1 MKGDASTTRI
11 RGVCGLLAAG
21 AVLAASVVLAPS
33 SPSVSSTPTSSTVR
47 TVKPPADGYVQ
58 GTVASGSWNGAE
70 LAALPSDQEC
80 AERVHRSDWEPRP
93 SNTRSNHT
101 LVSHP
106 SLPAELAA
114 RPRAGAHDPRWDSY
128 LLPRV
133 SGQFTGTTDEIL
145 QWAACKW
152 GFPDNF
158 ARAEAAHES
167 SWFQQLT
174 YPDGECYDHLGC
186 GDFFPIPTNESS
198 LYCKGLR
205 LRGGYDYEADY
216 GAGQC
221 PQTFG
226 IAGVK
231 TWYDPAWEPRYEGN
245 QNGAF
250 PFVRDS
256 TAANIDYMLA
266 SIRGCY
272 EGWETWLVNTGDRSY
287 AAGDLRSC
295 AGSWFAGAWKTARAN
310 RYAEGVWE
318 QMNRTRPW
326 LSDGWEPEQN
336 HYCHTP
342 SGQPSRCRPTHADSS
357 DVAEHPDGRHPHG
370 HDPQA
375 SSRWPGHRR
384 LTPNLSSG

>member
-1 MKGDASTTRI
+1 MRGDTSTTRVW
-11 RGVCGLLAAG
+11 GMCGLLATG
-21 AVLAASVVLAPS
+21 AVLAASVGLVSS
-33 SPSVSSTPTSSTVR
+33 SPRVSSALASSTAR
-47 TVKPPADGYVQ
+47 AAKPPANGYVSR
-58 GTVASGSWNGAE
+58 TVAPGSWNGAE
-70 LAALPSDQEC
+70 LAALPSDHEC
-80 AERVHRSDWEPRP
+80 AQQVHRSSWEPRP
-93 SNTRSNHT
+93 SNTKSNHT
-101 LVSHP
+101 LVSHS
-106 SLPAELAA
+106 SLSAELAA
-114 RPRAGAHDPRWDSY
+114 RPRAAAHDARWDPY

-167 SWFQQLT
+167 SWFQQLR

-186 GDFFPIPTNESS
+186 GDFFPAPTTESRI
-198 LYCKGLR
+198 YCEGLR
-205 LRGGYDYEADY
+205 LTGGYDYEADY
-216 GAGQC
+216 GDGQC

-231 TWYDPAWEPRYEGN
+231 TWYDPAWEPRYGGN

-272 EGWETWLVNTGDRSY
+272 EGWETWLVNTDRSY
-287 AAGDLRSC
+287 VAGDLRSC
-295 AGSWFAGAWKTARAN
+295 AGSWFAGAWKTAKAN

-318 QMNRTRPW
+318 EMNRTRPW

-342 SGQPSRCRPTHADSS
+342 SGQPSRCRPTYASS
-357 DVAEHPDGRHPHG
+357 SGVTHRPDARHPHG

-375 SSRWPGHRR
+375 SSRWPGHRH
-384 LTPNLSSG
+384 LTWNLSTE